1 MERRSRAAL
10 KKAPVHVV
18 LSLELQ
24 ALQLVEQ
31 VRGGFPGGGAG
42 FSVRQ
47 APQHP
52 VQSGVCV
59 ECLQVPPALRRGG
72 AFQQTGPQSP

>member
-31 VRGGFPGGGAG
+31 VRGPSGFRGG
-42 FSVRQ
+42 SVTVGQ

-52 VQSGVCV
+52 V
-59 ECLQVPPALRRGG
+59 
-72 AFQQTGPQSP
+72 

>member
-31 VRGGFPGGGAG
+31 VRGGFPGGGRD
-42 FSVRQ
+42 S
-47 APQHP
+47 
-52 VQSGVCV
+52 QSD
-59 ECLQVPPALRRGG
+59 RRPSTLSK
-72 AFQQTGPQSP
+72 AEFVWSAYKCPLP